1 MAYDAAIKYET
12 GEKQSYSQKV
22 GGPKRCYA
30 NDYGATM
37 LLFEQVSGYRIY
49 MWSLPALEPA
59 NTQRDVSSWLCN
71 KESGKGEVGGVA
83 IKQQWKEENY
93 KSKVP
98 RKLEIFEEGAIG
110 CVK

>member
-12 GEKQSYSQKV
+12 REKQSYSQKV

-49 MWSLPALEPA
+49 M
-59 NTQRDVSSWLCN
+59 
-71 KESGKGEVGGVA
+71 
-83 IKQQWKEENY
+83 
-93 KSKVP
+93 
-98 RKLEIFEEGAIG
+98 
-110 CVK
+110 